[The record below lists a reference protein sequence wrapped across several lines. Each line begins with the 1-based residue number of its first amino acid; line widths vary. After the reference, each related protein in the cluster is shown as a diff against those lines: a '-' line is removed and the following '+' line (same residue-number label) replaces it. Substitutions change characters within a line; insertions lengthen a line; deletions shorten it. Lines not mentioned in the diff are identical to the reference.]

1 MLWRITL
8 IPFSVLAG
16 TGNKA
21 VSKLNS
27 SHSHLTRAQ
36 SETSWALSVAMPPI
50 TLTPRDAAFKQA
62 LIDAKYYP
70 HDHGCS
76 NNNRPLPNNLDEI
89 HERLHERRPSLS
101 QSRFTD
107 DDFQHFKDL
116 NESALTQAHAMS
128 RIFPIIRGRE
138 AVASGQGYLFG
149 NMDPLAEN
157 ISRAIPGYFNGSYP
171 ENVRGEVRA
180 DLKMYIVP
188 SSNDSRPLLPNFFSE
203 VGTNPSMME
212 RRITQVLGYGA
223 RSMYKIQSYR
233 QGQSVFDGNAYTI
246 GSTYSYGKNAGILR
260 LYTMHPTGPAGP
272 NGEPKYWTNEIMTFA
287 MTKDADAFRNGAA
300 AFRNAQD
307 WAKEQRDTFI
317 ELANER
323 VTTGEEVGEEY

>member
-1 MLWRITL
+1 
-8 IPFSVLAG
+8 
-16 TGNKA
+16 
-21 VSKLNS
+21 
-27 SHSHLTRAQ
+27 
-36 SETSWALSVAMPPI
+36 MPPI

-246 GSTYSYGKNAGILR
+246 GSTYSYGENAGILR

-300 AFRNAQD
+300 RFKRLGTENTSIVVNRWERKKAPSVGMDIWQD
-307 WAKEQRDTFI
+307 LGLNQPIHLGNHVYAVLVSSYDVEITRTHYLCISTNQH
-317 ELANER
+317 L
-323 VTTGEEVGEEY
+323 GM